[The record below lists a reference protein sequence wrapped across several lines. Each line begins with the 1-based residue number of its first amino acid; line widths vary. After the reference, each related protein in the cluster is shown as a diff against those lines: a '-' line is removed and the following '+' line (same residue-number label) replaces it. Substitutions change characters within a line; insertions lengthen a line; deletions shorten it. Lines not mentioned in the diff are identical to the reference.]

1 MAAVFRYRPWLRW
14 AAISALCATGAFAG
28 ESSKPWIRGI
38 YTGESPRPVVTEL
51 TAAWQQASDLAE
63 HTSQAFVLVGS
74 GQSMRPLYEPG
85 TILVLRQIPYAQLKY
100 GQTVLYRN
108 RQGKV
113 VAHVLVAHVLVARG
127 RDGWRVQG
135 LNNRKHD
142 MEPLRPENF
151 VGVVIAAYQPTAPRP
166 LVRLAAAH

>member
-108 RQGKV
+108 HLRKV
-113 VAHVLVAHVLVARG
+113 VAHVLIARG
-127 RDGWRVQG
+127 RDGWRLQG
-135 LNNRKHD
+135 LNNRTHD
-142 MEPLRPENF
+142 MEALRPDNL
-151 VGVVIAAYQPTAPRP
+151 VGVVIAAYQPATTRP
-166 LVRLAAAH
+166 LVGLAAAH